1 MNIVTKAAEAFG
13 NFFTALG
20 GVRFG
25 VGASVLVS
33 TCILFVLGFV
43 ALLLA
48 WMRYG
53 KDQDLLTFVKEI
65 WKYVALGTLIG
76 LSPMVFASLSGYV
89 TGQAKSAMD
98 TKGPIVDAGQ
108 GAVDQA
114 IMATKAVW
122 ALRSVAQERL
132 SQEWGV
138 EETLATDNLD
148 NYMKAQETMRA
159 DIRSKRKQV
168 LADKAKATQDSQSSN
183 PTVAAAGKAALQK
196 ATDQLT
202 QLDQLDQQWKGA
214 DQGAKFKNGQ
224 LANGQFG
231 ADATWLTIGPAITG
245 TVGRAVDEIKGWFV
259 QIGSVFIIAI
269 GLFLC
274 GSAVM
279 KILMGI
285 ISIFGRLLAYAVAL
299 TVAGAMAASLAPLA
313 MVSFASQGWSRFG
326 WNFIQFWLQAVTIA
340 SAGPSVIALV
350 AKGLHAITTWAAS
363 ISLALQSGA
372 LATSTLGDFAW
383 IVNTGPLPMIAVGI
397 LAGQIPVVLD
407 KGFSAIHGAISG
419 HFQP

>member
-1 MNIVTKAAEAFG
+1 MNIITKAAEAFG

-20 GVRFG
+20 SVKFG
-25 VGASVLVS
+25 VGSSVLIS
-33 TCILFVLGFV
+33 TCILFVIGFV
-43 ALLLA
+43 VLLLA
-48 WMRYG
+48 WMKFG
-53 KDQDLLTFVKEI
+53 KDQDLLTFVREV
-65 WKYVALGTLIG
+65 WKFVALGTLIG
-76 LSPMVFASLSGYV
+76 LSPAIFASLSGYV

-98 TKGPIVDAGQ
+98 VKGPIVDAGQ
-108 GAVDQA
+108 GAVDQT
-114 IMATKAVW
+114 ITATKAVW

-138 EETLATDNLD
+138 EETMATDNLD
-148 NYMKAQETMRA
+148 NYMHAQETMRA
-159 DIRSKRKQV
+159 DIRTKRKQA
-168 LADKAKATQDSQSSN
+168 LADKTKATQDSRSSN
-183 PTVAAAGKAALQK
+183 PTIAAAGSAALQK

-202 QLDQLDQQWKGA
+202 QLDQLDQQWKNA
-214 DQGAKFKNGQ
+214 SQGAQFNNGQ
-224 LANGQFG
+224 VANGQFG
-231 ADATWLTIGPAITG
+231 PDATWLTIVPAITG
-245 TVGRAVDEIKGWFV
+245 TVGRAIDEVKGWVV
-259 QIGSVFIIAI
+259 QILSVFIIAI

-279 KILMGI
+279 KILTGI

-313 MVSFASQGWSRFG
+313 LRSFASQGWSRVG
-326 WNFIQFWLQAVTIA
+326 CNFIQFWLQAITIA
-340 SAGPSVIALV
+340 SAGPAVIALV

-372 LATSTLGDFAW
+372 LATTTLGDFAW
-383 IVNTGPLPMIAVGI
+383 IVNTGPLPMLAVGI